1 MLGQGG
7 RAGRWRLQRRSP
19 KNSRTGIQRMMS
31 GGRRTGE
38 AVVPPGARVARPAG
52 KISNSSKYCG
62 AAGEEKGSAQGGK
75 GETEASHSNGAGGGR
90 KPGGGRGGQ
99 AGGEERQETE
109 GWGNIEG
116 RSRVGIFIFFSSP
129 GEAEADRTMYRRVV
143 GQEAATA
150 PHLSSG
156 LTAGQTLTRVAGGC
170 RAAYAACRQGC
181 QGLAGQAASG

>member
-1 MLGQGG
+1 MGQGG

-31 GGRRTGE
+31 GGRRTGRLSCPRGPGWHGRQVKSPTAANI
-38 AVVPPGARVARPAG
+38 AVR
-52 KISNSSKYCG
+52 
-62 AAGEEKGSAQGGK
+62 Q
-75 GETEASHSNGAGGGR
+75 GR
-90 KPGGGRGGQ
+90 KRGVHKEGREKQRHLTQRREGWKKTRRGQRRTGG
-99 AGGEERQETE
+99 AGEERQETE

-150 PHLSSG
+150 PYLSSG